1 MPLSLLQRSADDEGN
16 SLEDRL
22 QRVLMDEADLRLRAR
37 AHLELARL
45 SLAEGKVEGSVRH
58 LREALM
64 LDRRL
69 DAARQM
75 LQELGEASRVAEAP
89 EERRSAVR
97 ALLNRVRRS

>member
-1 MPLSLLQRSADDEGN
+1 VPAWRMQRTVEEEAATQ
-16 SLEDRL
+16 EDRL
-22 QRVLMDEADLRLRAR
+22 QRVLMEESDLRLRAR

-45 SLAEGKVEGSVRH
+45 SLAEGRVEGSVRH

-75 LQELGEASRVAEAP
+75 LQELGEASRVAETP
-89 EERRSAVR
+89 GDRKGAVR
-97 ALLNRVRRS
+97 ALLGRVRRS

>member
-1 MPLSLLQRSADDEGN
+1 MLASVLQRSADEEGAT
-16 SLEDRL
+16 LGERL
-22 QRVLMDEADLRLRAR
+22 QSVLMDEADLRLRAR

-64 LDRRL
+64 LDVRL

-75 LQELGEASRVAEAP
+75 LQDLGEASRVAEAP
-89 EERRSAVR
+89 GDRRGAVR
-97 ALLNRVRRS
+97 ALLSRLRRN

>member
-1 MPLSLLQRSADDEGN
+1 LPAWRMQKIVEEEGATQ
-16 SLEDRL
+16 EERL
-22 QRVLMDEADLRLRAR
+22 QRVLMDETDLRLRAR

-45 SLAEGKVEGSVRH
+45 SLADGKVEGSVRH

-75 LQELGEASRVAEAP
+75 LQELGEASRVVEAP
-89 EERRSAVR
+89 GDRKSAVR
-97 ALLNRVRRS
+97 ALLSRVRRS